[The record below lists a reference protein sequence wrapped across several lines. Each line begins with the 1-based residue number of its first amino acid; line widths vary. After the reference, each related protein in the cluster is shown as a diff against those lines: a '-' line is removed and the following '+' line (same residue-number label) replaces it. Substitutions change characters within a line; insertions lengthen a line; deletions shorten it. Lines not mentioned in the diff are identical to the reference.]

1 MVVLS
6 ASELPPETLCA
17 GGTIEYYDSAF
28 VCGDPNGFRR
38 AVVTRNDDRAEVDF
52 PVALD
57 TMDVIPGDVM
67 MKRGIDACGK
77 HDPHASLWRKLRTY
91 QLDAGTFAAA
101 TKSSALKKALAEAVT
116 AAVESAREALRDPRE
131 KIVPEPPPE
140 QHMQLPGPDDWVRRR
155 AGTQCSEQ
163 HDFGASGRRRSF
175 PHVQRRRCKRGKV
188 QEVIRVQ
195 LSGSRVRVG
204 RRDGAQRSRQRDF
217 SPSDQRR
224 SFPHVSAKC
233 STPVEFRAVVRGRNC
248 GPRVLSREP
257 GAAGGCRR

>member
-131 KIVPEPPPE
+131 KIVPEPPQSSTCSSPDR
-140 QHMQLPGPDDWVRRR
+140 MTGLGDVPGPSAPSSMISAPAD
-155 AGTQCSEQ
+155 GG
-163 HDFGASGRRRSF
+163 GASPTYSADDASEGRFKKS
-175 PHVQRRRCKRGKV
+175 
-188 QEVIRVQ
+188 
-195 LSGSRVRVG
+195 SGCSSPVRESALDDVTAPSAPGSAISAPAISGGASPTSRPS
-204 RRDGAQRSRQRDF
+204 AARQ
-217 SPSDQRR
+217 
-224 SFPHVSAKC
+224 
-233 STPVEFRAVVRGRNC
+233 
-248 GPRVLSREP
+248 
-257 GAAGGCRR
+257 